1 MSSRLFVGNLSFDAT
16 VESLRAIFEQVGDVS
31 DVSIITDRMTG
42 QSRGFGF
49 VTMSSSEGARKAI
62 SELNGA
68 SLDGRQLRVNEAEER
83 RSAGGPFGGG
93 GGGGGQRGRDQR
105 DRKRRY

>member
-1 MSSRLFVGNLSFDAT
+1 MGNKLFVGNLSFDAT
-16 VESLRAIFEQVGDVS
+16 TESLRAIFATVGDVAEAT
-31 DVSIITDRMTG
+31 IITDRETG

-68 SLDGRQLRVNEAEER
+68 ALDGRQLRVNEAEER
-83 RSAGGPFGGG
+83 GARRSPGG
-93 GGGGGQRGRDQR
+93 GGGGGQRDRDQR
-105 DRKRRY
+105 DRKRRW